1 MEGARDF
8 ELKCE
13 RCDLASSGTAK
24 PPPIEPKSVFLSHL
38 VILKKRRKKMGP
50 YLPDPNDTF
59 EPDLHFDS
67 FDCTWTF
74 GPNPFEGADLSLDWP
89 SPPEGVRVVGFPWSD
104 YAGHSCSRHGRISHL
119 KSIKKQNII
128 NCTVFENHRKSL
140 IQHCERSELRLHFEW
155 IKVSQ

>member
-1 MEGARDF
+1 
-8 ELKCE
+8 
-13 RCDLASSGTAK
+13 
-24 PPPIEPKSVFLSHL
+24 
-38 VILKKRRKKMGP
+38 MGP

-74 GPNPFEGADLSLDWP
+74 GPNPFEGVDLSLDWP

-128 NCTVFENHRKSL
+128 NCTVFENHKKSHSKL
-140 IQHCERSELRLHFEW
+140 RAQTVLPDRSILKAKKWWKMPKFKDSNET
-155 IKVSQ
+155 

>member
-1 MEGARDF
+1 
-8 ELKCE
+8 
-13 RCDLASSGTAK
+13 
-24 PPPIEPKSVFLSHL
+24 
-38 VILKKRRKKMGP
+38 MGP

-74 GPNPFEGADLSLDWP
+74 GPNPFEGVDLTLDWP

-140 IQHCERSELRLHFEW
+140 IQHCERSELSLQFEW
-155 IKVSQ
+155 TKMPTILPLWRVF

>member
-1 MEGARDF
+1 MILNSSVKGA
-8 ELKCE
+8 
-13 RCDLASSGTAK
+13 
-24 PPPIEPKSVFLSHL
+24 ISHL
-38 VILKKRRKKMGP
+38 QELQNLLLLSLNQCFCHICQLKKRLQKMGP

-74 GPNPFEGADLSLDWP
+74 GPNPFEGVDLSLDWP

-140 IQHCERSELRLHFEW
+140 IQHCERSELSLYL
-155 IKVSQ
+155 

>member
-1 MEGARDF
+1 
-8 ELKCE
+8 
-13 RCDLASSGTAK
+13 
-24 PPPIEPKSVFLSHL
+24 
-38 VILKKRRKKMGP
+38 MGP

-89 SPPEGVRVVGFPWSD
+89 SPPRGVRVVGFPWSD

-119 KSIKKQNII
+119 KSIQNQNII

-140 IQHCERSELRLHFEW
+140 IQHCERSELSLYFEW
-155 IKVSQ
+155 TKCRKCQKWHILASFIKAEACGQTELPDRSVVIGQKVVENAKIQM